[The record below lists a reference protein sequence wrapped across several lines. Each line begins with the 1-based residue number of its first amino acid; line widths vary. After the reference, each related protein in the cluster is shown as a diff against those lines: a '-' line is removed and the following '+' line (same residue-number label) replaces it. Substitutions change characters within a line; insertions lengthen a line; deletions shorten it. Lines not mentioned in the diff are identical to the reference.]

1 MQPLPLV
8 RDLPLAV
15 TRLGRR
21 VAEVDLVVQVAT
33 LRRYPG
39 LVDLQPGQL
48 LTELVETFVVQS
60 RLYRLLHPTYEHA
73 S

>member
-1 MQPLPLV
+1 
-8 RDLPLAV
+8 
-15 TRLGRR
+15 
-21 VAEVDLVVQVAT
+21 VAT